1 MLMGGLG
8 IRVQGVMLTYSDFA
22 PFTDNNVNFNRRLLV
37 VKSKLWYKVKFIF
50 VKNTH
55 AYRHVW

>member
-1 MLMGGLG
+1 M
-8 IRVQGVMLTYSDFA
+8 VQGVMLTYSDFA
-22 PFTDNNVNFNRRLLV
+22 LFTDNNVNFNRRLLV